1 MPGVGMVQ
9 FVRFAVES
17 LLQLSAGS
25 FGRRDGGA
33 NAVRVLCGI
42 GVCGFAVGGLMPAV
56 LLGRMLLDWKQQGL
70 PTVNDVLVQCTSE
83 KFGFPP
89 KAASKSRNRCR

>member
-17 LLQLSAGS
+17 LLQLQAGS

-33 NAVRVLCGI
+33 NALRVLCRI
-42 GVCGFAVGGLMPAV
+42 GSCGFREVGADACGII
-56 LLGRMLLDWKQQGL
+56 R
-70 PTVNDVLVQCTSE
+70 
-83 KFGFPP
+83 
-89 KAASKSRNRCR
+89 